1 MKEEKHWILLSKKVA
16 GEATL
21 EELEELKELL
31 NADPEWK
38 AALENLQEFW
48 ASLPAAASEGREQ
61 KRENAYS
68 EHINRLKMYVSDFSE
83 ADVVSEDEESFFSE
97 PVKRPFYKSWMTY
110 ALLAFCIAVVV
121 LLYPSLVNNNKEE
134 KEEKAANSVN
144 EIAISPGSKSKVQLP
159 DGSQVWINAGSKL
172 TYAGMMKGLTR
183 EVTLDGEAY
192 FDIVKDA
199 THPFIVHT
207 SGIDIKV
214 LGTAFNVKAY
224 KIEPTIEATL
234 IHGSIEVTN
243 RNRPDAPTIMLKPR
257 EKLVFSNDIYMERKN
272 VSKAISLSGVN
283 GERPSSILITPLKRN
298 IADSSISETAWIYNR
313 LSFEDKSFEELAKD
327 MERWYNVKF
336 IFRNKKIAQFH
347 FTGSFIN
354 ETIEQV
360 LEALRFSINFKYTI
374 TDGSILIE

>member
-1 MKEEKHWILLSKKVA
+1 MKEERHWILLSKKIA
-16 GEATL
+16 GEATP
-21 EELEELKELL
+21 EELEQLQVLL
-31 NADPEWK
+31 DADPEWK
-38 AALENLQEFW
+38 TVLENLQEFW
-48 ASLPAAASEGREQ
+48 ASSPADSEGGEQ
-61 KRENAYS
+61 KRENAYTD
-68 EHINRLKMYVSDFSE
+68 HINRLKMYVSDFSGIDE
-83 ADVVSEDEESFFSE
+83 TREDEELFFSE
-97 PVKRPFYKSWMTY
+97 PVKKPFYKSWVTY
-110 ALLAFCIAVVV
+110 ALLACCSMVAV
-121 LLYPSLVNNNKEE
+121 LLYPSLVNNKDE
-134 KEEKAANSVN
+134 KEGKPANSVN
-144 EIAISPGSKSKVQLP
+144 EIAISPGSKSKIQLP

-192 FDIVKDA
+192 FDVVKDA
-199 THPFIVHT
+199 AHPFIVHT

-243 RNRPDAPTIMLKPR
+243 RSRPDAPTIMLKPR
-257 EKLVFSNDIYMERKN
+257 EKLVFSSSIYMERKN

-298 IADSSISETAWIYNR
+298 IADSSISETAWIYNK

-336 IFRNKKIAQFH
+336 TFRNKKIAQFH
-347 FTGSFIN
+347 FTGTFIN

-360 LEALRFSINFKYTI
+360 LEALRFSVNFKYTI

>member
-1 MKEEKHWILLSKKVA
+1 
-16 GEATL
+16 
-21 EELEELKELL
+21 
-31 NADPEWK
+31 
-38 AALENLQEFW
+38 
-48 ASLPAAASEGREQ
+48 LPVASEGGEQ
-61 KRENAYS
+61 KQENSYTD
-68 EHINRLKMYVSDFSE
+68 HINRLKMYVSDFSGVE
-83 ADVVSEDEESFFSE
+83 ATKENEELFFSKPDKKSFF
-97 PVKRPFYKSWMTY
+97 KSWMTY
-110 ALLAFCIAVVV
+110 ALLACCIMVVV
-121 LLYPSLVNNNKEE
+121 LLYPSLVNNIKDE
-134 KEEKAANSVN
+134 KEEKIANSVN
-144 EIAISPGSKSKVQLP
+144 EIAISPGSKSKIQLP

-192 FDIVKDA
+192 FDVVKDA
-199 THPFIVHT
+199 AHPFIVHT
-207 SGIDIKV
+207 SRIDIKV

-243 RNRPDAPTIMLKPR
+243 RNRPDAPKIMLKPR
-257 EKLVFSNDIYMERKN
+257 EKLVFSNDIYIVRKN

-283 GERPSSILITPLKRN
+283 GGRPSSILITLLKRN
-298 IADSSISETAWIYNR
+298 IADSSISETAWIYNK

-336 IFRNKKIAQFH
+336 AFRNKKIAQFH

-360 LEALRFSINFKYTI
+360 LEALKFSVNFKYTI

>member
-16 GEATL
+16 GEATP
-21 EELEELKELL
+21 EELEELQELL
-31 NADPEWK
+31 NADPDWQST
-38 AALENLQEFW
+38 LENLQEFW
-48 ASLPAAASEGREQ
+48 TSLPVASEGGEQ
-61 KRENAYS
+61 KQENSYTD
-68 EHINRLKMYVSDFSE
+68 HINRLKMYVSDFSG
-83 ADVVSEDEESFFSE
+83 VEETKENEELFFSKPDKKSFF
-97 PVKRPFYKSWMTY
+97 KSWMTY
-110 ALLAFCIAVVV
+110 ALLACCIMVVV
-121 LLYPSLVNNNKEE
+121 LLYPSLVNNIKDE
-134 KEEKAANSVN
+134 KEEKIANSVN
-144 EIAISPGSKSKVQLP
+144 EIAISPGSKSKIQLP

-192 FDIVKDA
+192 FDVVKDA

-243 RNRPDAPTIMLKPR
+243 RNRPDAPKIMLKPR
-257 EKLVFSNDIYMERKN
+257 EKLVFSNDIYIVRKN

-283 GERPSSILITPLKRN
+283 GGRPSSILITLLKRN
-298 IADSSISETAWIYNR
+298 IADSSISETAWIYNK

-336 IFRNKKIAQFH
+336 AFRNKKIAQFH

-360 LEALRFSINFKYTI
+360 LEALKFSVNFKYTI

>member
-16 GEATL
+16 GEATP
-21 EELEELKELL
+21 EELEELQELL

-38 AALENLQEFW
+38 ATLENLQEFW
-48 ASLPAAASEGREQ
+48 ASSPVTSEGGKQ

-68 EHINRLKMYVSDFSE
+68 EHVSRLKMYVSDFNGADGMSE
-83 ADVVSEDEESFFSE
+83 YDESFFSA
-97 PVKRPFYKSWMTY
+97 PAKRPFYKRRMIY
-110 ALLAFCIAVVV
+110 ILAACCITVVA
-121 LLYPSLVNNNKEE
+121 LLYPSLASNSKIE

-144 EIAISPGSKSKVQLP
+144 EIAISPGSKSKIQLP
-159 DGSQVWINAGSKL
+159 DGSQVWINSGSKL
-172 TYAGMMKGLTR
+172 TYAGMMKGRTR

-192 FDIVKDA
+192 FDVVKDA
-199 THPFIVHT
+199 AHPFIVHT

-243 RNRPDAPTIMLKPR
+243 RNRPDAPAIMLKPR
-257 EKLVFSNDIYMERKN
+257 EKLVFSNDIYMEGKN
-272 VSKAISLSGVN
+272 VLKAISLSGVN
-283 GERPSSILITPLKRN
+283 GGRPSSVFITPLKRS
-298 IADSSISETAWIYNR
+298 IADSSISETAWIYNK

-336 IFRNKKIAQFH
+336 TFRNRKIMQFH
-347 FTGSFIN
+347 FTGTFIN

-360 LEALRFSINFKYTI
+360 LEALRFSADFKYTI
-374 TDGSILIE
+374 TDGSVLIE

>member
-1 MKEEKHWILLSKKVA
+1 MNEERHWILLSKKIA
-16 GEATL
+16 GEANP
-21 EELEELKELL
+21 EELEQLRELL

-38 AALENLQEFW
+38 AVLENLEEFW
-48 ASLPAAASEGREQ
+48 ASAPVAAVGEQ
-61 KRENAYS
+61 KRDEDAYMK
-68 EHINRLKMYVSDFSE
+68 HINRLKLYLSDFNE
-83 ADVVSEDEESFFSE
+83 TEGITEGESSSFSG
-97 PVKRPFYKSWMTY
+97 PVKKPFYTRWFTY
-110 ALLAFCIAVVV
+110 AALASFIVSVVV
-121 LLYPSLVNNNKEE
+121 VYIYGAGNGNREE
-134 KEEKAANSVN
+134 KPAAANSVN
-144 EIAISPGSKSKVQLP
+144 EIAISPGSKSKIQLP
-159 DGSQVWINAGSKL
+159 DGSQVWINSGSKL

-192 FDIVKDA
+192 FDVVKDA
-199 THPFIVHT
+199 VHPFIVHT

-243 RNRPDAPTIMLKPR
+243 RNQPDAPAIMLKPR
-257 EKLVFSNDIYMERKN
+257 EKLVFSNDIYMVRKN
-272 VSKAISLSGVN
+272 VSKAISLPGVN
-283 GERPSSILITPLKRN
+283 EGHPSSILITPLKRN
-298 IADSSISETAWIYNR
+298 IADSSISETAWIYNK

-336 IFRNKKIAQFH
+336 TFRNKKIAQFH

-360 LEALRFSINFKYTI
+360 LEALRFSVNFKYTI